1 MSDRFFFPR
10 AELRQ
15 RTVRGAA
22 INAAFL
28 VLVDGLVLV
37 QGLIVTRLLGP
48 SDIGLYGIVTI
59 TVMSLLALKRVGID
73 EAYVQQQEAGQEEE
87 FQRAFT
93 LELGLSAG
101 FALAVCVIAPI
112 LAATYGESELLGLT
126 LATAYLPLAFALQ
139 APGWVFFRRMDFV
152 RQRALQAIVPVVT
165 FAVTVP
171 LAATGF
177 GVWSLVVGPAA
188 GNLLG
193 ALAALAVSPYRVRL
207 RFDRDVA
214 RRYLAFSVPVFVAAL
229 AALVVAQGQVLAF
242 DAHLG
247 LAGAGY
253 ITLALTLTRYIDR
266 ADQIVATTIY
276 PAICAVQGR
285 TAALTELFVKSNR
298 ATMMWTLPFAAGIV
312 LFAPDLVD
320 FVLGER
326 WEPAVGLL
334 QGLAIAG
341 ALQQVGF
348 NWFSFYRAHG
358 ETRPTAVEA
367 SVGALAFLALAVPA
381 LFAWG
386 TTGFVIGRVAGVLIA
401 LGVRARFVARMLPA
415 VSLPALAARSVTPV
429 AAGAAAVLALR
440 GVAWGGTRPA
450 AQAVAEI
457 ALFLGVLAL
466 VTLRLERDLL
476 AEIRGGLR
484 SESGLALARAEQQPG

>member
-1 MSDRFFFPR
+1 VSERFEFPR
-10 AELRQ
+10 AELRR

-22 INAAFL
+22 VNAVFL
-28 VLVDGLVLV
+28 ALIDGLVLV

-48 SDIGLYGIVTI
+48 SDIGLYGIVSV

-93 LELGLSAG
+93 LELGLSAL
-101 FALAVCVIAPI
+101 FALAICVAAPI
-112 LAATYGESELLGLT
+112 LAVVYGESELLALT

-139 APGWVFFRRMDFV
+139 APSWVFFRRMDFV
-152 RQRALQAIVPVVT
+152 RQRSLQAIVPAAT

-177 GVWSLVVGPAA
+177 GVWSLVVGPLA
-188 GNLLG
+188 GNALG
-193 ALAALAVSPYRVRL
+193 AAAALAVSPYRVRI
-207 RFDRDVA
+207 RFDRAAA
-214 RRYLAFSVPVFVAAL
+214 RRYLAFSGPVFVAAL
-229 AALVVAQGQVLAF
+229 AALVIAQGQVLAF
-242 DAHLG
+242 DIHLG

-285 TAALTELFVKSNR
+285 TRALTELFEKSNR
-298 ATMMWTLPFAAGIV
+298 ATMLWTLPFAIGIV
-312 LFAPDLVD
+312 LFAPDLVA
-320 FVLGER
+320 FVLGDK

-334 QGLAIAG
+334 QGLAVAG
-341 ALQQVGF
+341 ALQQIGF

-367 SVGALAFLALAVPA
+367 SVGAIAFLALAVPA

-386 TTGFVIGRVAGVLIA
+386 TTGFVYGRIAGVVIA
-401 LGVRARFVARMLPA
+401 LGVRARFVRRMLPD
-415 VSLPALAARSVTPV
+415 VSLPALAVRASAPV
-429 AAGAAAVLALR
+429 AAGAAAALALR
-440 GVAWGGTRPA
+440 LAAWGGGRSA
-450 AQAVAEI
+450 GQAIAEVV
-457 ALFLGVLAL
+457 LFLGVFAL
-466 VTLRLERDLL
+466 TAWRLERELV
-476 AEIRGGLR
+476 AEVRGFAG
-484 SESGLALARAEQQPG
+484 AEQQPG